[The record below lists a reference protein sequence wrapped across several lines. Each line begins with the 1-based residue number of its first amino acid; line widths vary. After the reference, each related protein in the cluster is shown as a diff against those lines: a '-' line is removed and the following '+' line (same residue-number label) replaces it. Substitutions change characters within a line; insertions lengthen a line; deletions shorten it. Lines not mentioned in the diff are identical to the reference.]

1 MQEIIL
7 EKITG
12 YAIDFNT
19 FLDKEVTL
27 KGMIQNLRI
36 LSWGAFLILRTPEYT
51 IQTIIDKDT
60 VSIPLEKLMV
70 ESAVIVKG
78 IVKNAKIKDKA
89 LYPRDYEIHVKEISV
104 ISTPAYEAL
113 PVDTT
118 KKEMIVHLDKKFD
131 LRPLTLRHPKERAI
145 FKIAAAICNE
155 FGDYLTSLG
164 FTRIC
169 SPKINYTGAEGGANI
184 FKLDYFGRDAFLAQ
198 SPQFYKQI
206 MVGIYGRVFEIGP
219 VFRAE
224 KHATSRHLNEY
235 VSLDFEM
242 GFIDS
247 FLDLIK
253 MEANTLNAI
262 FSRIEKECKNE
273 IELLD
278 IKVPKIERIVTVPFD
293 EVHEIVFKHYN
304 KDYRGE
310 TDLAPE
316 EEKLIS
322 EYGQKEWDTEFLF
335 VTHYPSSKRPFYT
348 MDDPENPDKT
358 FSFDL
363 IFRNLEITTGGQ
375 RLHKYADYVNKMKK
389 LSMNREIFQSYL
401 QAFQS
406 GMPPHGGLGL
416 GLERL
421 TAQLCGLSN
430 VKEASLFPRDINRL
444 EP

>member
-1 MQEIIL
+1 MQEIVL
-7 EKITG
+7 EKISG
-12 YAIDFNT
+12 YSIDFNS
-19 FLDKEVTL
+19 LLEKEIIV

-60 VSIPLEKLMV
+60 ISVPPEQLMV
-70 ESAVIVKG
+70 ESAVAVRG
-78 IVKNAKIKDKA
+78 IIKKANIKDKA
-89 LYPRDYEIHVKEISV
+89 LYPRDFEIHVKEITV
-104 ISTPAYEAL
+104 ISTPAYEVL

-118 KKEMIVHLDKKFD
+118 KKEMVVHLDKKFD
-131 LRPLTLRHPKERAI
+131 LRPLTLRHPRERAV

-155 FGDYLTSLG
+155 FGNYLSSTG

-169 SPKINYTGAEGGANI
+169 SPKINSTGAEGGANI
-184 FKLDYFGRDAFLAQ
+184 FKLDYFGREAFLAQ

-206 MVGIYGRVFEIGP
+206 MVGVYGRVFEIGP

-242 GFIDS
+242 GFIES
-247 FLDLIK
+247 FMDLIK
-253 MEANTLNAI
+253 VEANTLNAI
-262 FSRIEKECKNE
+262 FERIEKDCGNE

-278 IKVPKIERIVTVPFD
+278 MKVPKIERIVTVPFD
-293 EVHEIVFKHYN
+293 EVHEIVYKKYN

-322 EYGQKEWDTEFLF
+322 EYGENEWNTEFIF

-348 MDDPENPDKT
+348 MDDPEHPEKT
-358 FSFDL
+358 LSFDL

-375 RLHKYADYVNKMKK
+375 RLHLYSDYMNKMKK
-389 LSMNREIFQSYL
+389 LSMNIETFQSYL

-421 TAQLCGLSN
+421 TAQICGLSN